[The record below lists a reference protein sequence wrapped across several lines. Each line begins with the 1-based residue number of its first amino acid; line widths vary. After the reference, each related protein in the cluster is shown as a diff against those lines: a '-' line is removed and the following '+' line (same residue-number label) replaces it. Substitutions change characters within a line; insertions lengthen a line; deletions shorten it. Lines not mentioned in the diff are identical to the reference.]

1 MSEIDK
7 IRNAYKKAKK
17 GKDSITTQDVERAK
31 KIIEA
36 RSKYQEDDAGE
47 GYKGTPDMYP

>member
-17 GKDSITTQDVERAK
+17 GKDSITTKDVERAK

-36 RSKYQEDDAGE
+36 R
-47 GYKGTPDMYP
+47 